1 MHQLIFN
8 VNSMICVHFVDF
20 DYCSTHTI
28 RITIEDKVNNHTQ
41 DMEVIENGKIED
53 LLSELHL
60 TGMQY
65 DIRVNDQR
73 GVSLK
78 DSFLS
83 QNIKTNDKLA
93 STTNTKCF
101 II

>member
-1 MHQLIFN
+1 
-8 VNSMICVHFVDF
+8 
-20 DYCSTHTI
+20 
-28 RITIEDKVNNHTQ
+28 
-41 DMEVIENGKIED
+41 MEVIENGKIED

-83 QNIKTNDKLA
+83 QT
-93 STTNTKCF
+93 
-101 II
+101 

>member
-1 MHQLIFN
+1 MHQQIFS
-8 VNSMICVHFVDF
+8 VNYVICVHCVDF

-93 STTNTKCF
+93 STINTECF